1 VSKSVW
7 QLTPAEIIRL
17 LDLAPHPEG
26 GFYRETYRDEAP
38 GGSGRSF
45 STAIYFL
52 LPIGEISAWHR
63 VDAAETWNFY
73 AGRPLKLS
81 LSDGKGGNS
90 SHMLG
95 SDLLAGQRPQYIVPA
110 GIWQMAE
117 AAATPVGA
125 DNDALPAWSLVGCT
139 VAPGFDFSG
148 FELATPGWQPV

>member
-1 VSKSVW
+1 VSKGLSH
-7 QLTPAEIIRL
+7 LTSTDIIRI

-26 GFYRETYRDEAP
+26 GFYRETYRDTAP
-38 GGSGRSF
+38 GGSARSF

-52 LPIGEISAWHR
+52 LPFGEISAWHR

-81 LSDGKGGNS
+81 LSDGKGQNS
-90 SHMLG
+90 SHILG
-95 SDLLAGQRPQYIVPA
+95 SDLLAGQRPQHIVPA
-110 GIWQMAE
+110 GLWQMAE
-117 AAATPVGA
+117 AGTAGA

-148 FELATPGWQPV
+148 FELAAPGWQPA